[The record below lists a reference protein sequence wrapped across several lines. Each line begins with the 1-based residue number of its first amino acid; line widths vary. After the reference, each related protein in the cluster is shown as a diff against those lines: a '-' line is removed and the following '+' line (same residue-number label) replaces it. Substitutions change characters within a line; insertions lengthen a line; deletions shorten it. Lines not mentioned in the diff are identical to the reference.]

1 MLPNQATMAHHLTHH
16 DPIFLLHEA
25 LIAFLI
31 GASSRKGNLL
41 THTIGSDFFID
52 KLSTIIGIEAQ
63 DRKREE
69 RLGALKSCQHCLSPT
84 VEQGQTFCPAGG
96 DIGQRDRVQATTL

>member
-1 MLPNQATMAHHLTHH
+1 MAHHLTHH
-16 DPIFLLHEA
+16 HPIFLLHKA
-25 LIAFLI
+25 LIPFLI
-31 GASSRKGNLL
+31 RASSRKGNLL

-69 RLGALKSCQHCLSPT
+69 RSRALESCQHRLSPT
-84 VEQGQTFCPAGG
+84 VEQGKTCRPDGG
-96 DIGQRDRVQATTL
+96 DIGQRDGVQATTLKSPSTV

>member
-1 MLPNQATMAHHLTHH
+1 M
-16 DPIFLLHEA
+16 
-25 LIAFLI
+25 
-31 GASSRKGNLL
+31 GASSRNGNLL

-52 KLSTIIGIEAQ
+52 KLPTIIGIEAQ

-69 RLGALKSCQHCLSPT
+69 RSGALESCQHCLSPA
-84 VEQGQTFCPAGG
+84 VEQGKTFCPAGG